1 MATAEVLEKLKE
13 LQDILAKKNIVE
25 ANIKESPGILSAQ
38 EELLAKMKREYIEK
52 DSRHRECK
60 EDITHLE
67 AELFEA
73 ESARE
78 KAEKAMDSITTQR
91 EYEALDNEIKAAVE
105 REQSVRREL
114 QKLERLYQE
123 LDDELKRNEEDIEYQ
138 EKELEQRKAQIEE
151 EIAGY
156 TAELEELKKLEEE
169 VSPGIDAETKFK
181 LERIIKSKQGI
192 GVVAVSGNVCTGCH
206 MILPAQFANDV
217 RSGEGIQ
224 YCPYCSRILYY
235 AEDSSGEDMFF
246 DSDNAG
252 SLADL
257 DDFSDDDDIDDEGD
271 DELDREKMM
280 DFEE

>member
-1 MATAEVLEKLKE
+1 MVTAEVLEKLKE
-13 LQDILAKKNIVE
+13 LQDILAKKNAVE
-25 ANIKESPGILSAQ
+25 ANIRESPGVLASQ

-52 DSRHRECK
+52 DAKYRQCK
-60 EDITHLE
+60 EDIAHFE

-78 KAEKAMDSITTQR
+78 KAEKDMDTITTQR
-91 EYEALDNEIKAAVE
+91 EYEALSNEIENAKEKEQAVRKE
-105 REQSVRREL
+105 I
-114 QKLERLYQE
+114 QKLDRYYQD
-123 LDDELKRNEEDIEYQ
+123 LDEELKRNEEDIDFQ
-138 EKELEQRKAQIEE
+138 EKELEQRRAQISE

-169 VSPGIDAETKFK
+169 VSPGIDVETKFN
-181 LERIIKSKQGI
+181 LERIIRSKQGI

-217 RSGEGIQ
+217 RAGESIQ

-235 AEDSSGEDMFF
+235 AEDAGGEEMFF
-246 DSDNAG
+246 DAEDAG

-257 DDFSDDDDIDDEGD
+257 DDFSDDDDMEDEGD
-271 DELDREKMM
+271 EDLDGEKMM
-280 DFEE
+280 DYDE